1 MKFSL
6 IAASAAAA
14 LAFGSQTA
22 SAQAVVVQPGG
33 GLTIGGTI
41 YGRGIAVGGAYST
54 GPVVG
59 PVVAAPRIYAG
70 PVVVPV
76 APVAPVVPVVPFRYG
91 YARPYYP
98 PYGYHYYH
106 HYRR

>member
-14 LAFGSQTA
+14 LAIGSQTA
-22 SAQAVVVQPGG
+22 LAQPIVVQPSG

-41 YGRGIAVGGAYST
+41 YGRGIALGGAYST

-76 APVAPVVPVVPFRYG
+76 APVVPVLPYGYG

-98 PYGYHYYH
+98 PYGYHHH
-106 HYRR
+106 HYYRR